1 MNGEKGKIFLYENV
15 YLKLSLRE
23 ILRDYDERIVNGV
36 VEWVRRKFWRR

>member
-1 MNGEKGKIFLYENV
+1 LNGEKRGNILIRNV